1 MKKKIIWFKYNCFN
15 LVFFLGKV
23 VYYYYKDILLF
34 FEIVYGICYD
44 LLKVVVFDVKE
55 ILYLVGVKV
64 FGLILIFIIILLW
77 RLLEEKGY
85 ILDMNE
91 KYKMLMDFL

>member
-1 MKKKIIWFKYNCFN
+1 M
-15 LVFFLGKV
+15 FFLGKV

-34 FEIVYGICYD
+34 FEIVCGICND

-77 RLLEEKGY
+77 RLLEEKRY

-91 KYKMLMDFL
+91 KYKLLVDFL